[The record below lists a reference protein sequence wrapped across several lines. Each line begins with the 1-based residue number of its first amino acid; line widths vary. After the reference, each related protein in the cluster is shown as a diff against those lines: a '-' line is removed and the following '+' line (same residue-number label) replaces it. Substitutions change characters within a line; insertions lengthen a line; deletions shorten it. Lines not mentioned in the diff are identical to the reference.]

1 VSKTTRGLK
10 KILDEICQVGYATR
24 KPSFG
29 GGQNPLKSSFD
40 DGLDAVAVPILA
52 TKGVLSCITLAW
64 IRKAAPI
71 KEIVD
76 DYLEDLQTTAQ
87 DIATQFEK

>member
-1 VSKTTRGLK
+1 MSKTTRGLK

-40 DGLDAVAVPILA
+40 DSLDAVAVPILA
-52 TKGVLSCITLAW
+52 TKGVLGSALRW
-64 IRKAAPI
+64 PGP
-71 KEIVD
+71 
-76 DYLEDLQTTAQ
+76 
-87 DIATQFEK
+87 EKPPQLKK

>member
-10 KILDEICQVGYATR
+10 KILDEIRQVGYATR

-40 DGLDAVAVPILA
+40 DGLDQKSRPN
-52 TKGVLSCITLAW
+52 
-64 IRKAAPI
+64 
-71 KEIVD
+71 
-76 DYLEDLQTTAQ
+76 
-87 DIATQFEK
+87 